1 MRSGIRLRD
10 LATLD
15 HRSDKPGAYLTNS
28 SAKEMTQG
36 LKPRVLGGL
45 CGTTKKVVPFPDLQG
60 RGQDALATA
69 GGTPALRSFFRSLF
83 SRAATTVTILA
94 LQRLG

>member
-69 GGTPALRSFFRSLF
+69 GGTPALRSFSAGGEDVPFPNHL
-83 SRAATTVTILA
+83 
-94 LQRLG
+94 